1 MNFYT
6 VEFQSDGLSA
16 TVIPYAFTDEPHA
29 KAKYHQIMSVACL
42 SEVKKHGAI
51 IFCDDTEATR
61 PTIENY
67 EHGEHTDNCAW
78 IVVEF
83 QFNGESF
90 GTFGFSFANRN
101 EAESKYHALLSV
113 AAVSTVQRHGAIYF
127 CDDGYIGESC
137 VYDHSVQEDQQEE

>member
-1 MNFYT
+1 MNYYT
-6 VEFQSDGLSA
+6 VEFQSDGSSA
-16 TVIPYAFTDEPHA
+16 TIIPYAFTDEPHA

-51 IFCDDTEATR
+51 VFCDDTNATR
-61 PTIENY
+61 PSIEVY

-90 GTFGFSFANRN
+90 GTFGFSFTNRN

-113 AAVSTVQRHGAIYF
+113 AAVSNVNRHGAICF
-127 CDDGYIGESC
+127 ADDGYIVGSTVYAQEAEGE
-137 VYDHSVQEDQQEE
+137 E